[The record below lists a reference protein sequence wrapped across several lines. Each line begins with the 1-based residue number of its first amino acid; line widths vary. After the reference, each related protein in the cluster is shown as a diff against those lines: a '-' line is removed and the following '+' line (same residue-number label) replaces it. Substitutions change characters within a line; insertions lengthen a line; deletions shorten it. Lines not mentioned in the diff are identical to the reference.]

1 MAAMSIESATRNTT
15 WCGRASTIGL
25 FFWFL
30 YWFKNEPKTPIRQV
44 FLLGGPLAL
53 IHWFAILAARRR
65 SGLGLLSPSWTALD
79 NRDRRPFGWYP
90 SRLLPRSDRMRGRT
104 GALRN
109 YRRARGAGPKRAPA
123 TMQ

>member
-65 SGLGLLSPSWTALD
+65 SGWVYFLPLGLLLIIVIAALSGGIHLAYC
-79 NRDRRPFGWYP
+79 RDRIG
-90 SRLLPRSDRMRGRT
+90 
-104 GALRN
+104 
-109 YRRARGAGPKRAPA
+109 
-123 TMQ
+123 

>member
-44 FLLGGPLAL
+44 FLLGGAVGSDPLVRHPSREKA
-53 IHWFAILAARRR
+53 FR
-65 SGLGLLSPSWTALD
+65 LGLLSPSWTALD

-109 YRRARGAGPKRAPA
+109 YR
-123 TMQ
+123 